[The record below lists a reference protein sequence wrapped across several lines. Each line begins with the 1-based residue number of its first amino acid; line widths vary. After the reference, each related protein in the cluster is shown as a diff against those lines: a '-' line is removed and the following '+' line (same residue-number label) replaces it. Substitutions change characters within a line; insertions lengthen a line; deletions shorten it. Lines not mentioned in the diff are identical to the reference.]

1 MGDPIKIDI
10 FLTVLAPIAIF
21 VFWVIGVF
29 FLVYY
34 QHPDDTANSRLP
46 KLIIVCSLFI
56 LFDRIYSLGA
66 LDMSCI
72 L

>member
-1 MGDPIKIDI
+1 MSDPITVDI
-10 FLTVLAPIAIF
+10 FLTVLCPIAIF

-46 KLIIVCSLFI
+46 KLIIVCTRFISLRTI
-56 LFDRIYSLGA
+56 HCLGA
-66 LDMSCI
+66 LDMSSI